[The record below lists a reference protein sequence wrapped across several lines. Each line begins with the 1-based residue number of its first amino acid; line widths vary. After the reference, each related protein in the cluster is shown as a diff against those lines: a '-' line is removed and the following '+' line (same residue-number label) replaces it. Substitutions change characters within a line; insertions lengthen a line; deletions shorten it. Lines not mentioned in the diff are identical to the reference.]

1 MITQSH
7 MEKTRK
13 YSEVLNNNVQAIRSV
28 VAAVRGT
35 IGPKGMDV
43 MLIDELGNF
52 VCTNDGVEILSNIQI
67 NHPAAKLAIEA
78 AKSQEAKVGDGTTTA
93 AILCDSLLAS
103 ALIRINAG
111 IKPVRIIKGI
121 EIGIEEVIKE
131 LKLSAKKIKN
141 ASDPKLQS
149 IVAIAARGDTDIT
162 SIIIEAAK
170 RSEAH
175 DLKSNYDLADSI
187 ISVPGQDSRVIDGL
201 FIKKKTH
208 FSYSGNIDQPFV
220 LVIEGSFDPEPI
232 PVEAISTDEGV
243 KKFEHNIQVLME
255 TAKRIVKAGVRAI
268 VSSSSMLPIIEEF
281 FAKEGVFVLTHLKKS
296 DINSIVNISGA
307 KLLTRTTIISINEGR
322 IKELSGQLKSIQYQ
336 SELAGFIL
344 EGFRAYQAS
353 IVIGA
358 ETETRLEERR
368 RIAIDAAKAL
378 MVTLR
383 SGYVLGEGIAEM
395 NIAEAVE
402 KLREQ
407 YLEDKDISAGIEVVV
422 ESLKS
427 VFLQIIENAGF
438 GFNDLYYKIRTG
450 PKNLMGINLEN
461 GEIVDLEASGI
472 IDPLEL
478 KVSAFKIASEIA
490 TQIIRVNTIVQAK

>member
-1 MITQSH
+1 

-13 YSEVLNNNVQAIRSV
+13 YSEVLNNNIQAIRSV

-78 AKSQEAKVGDGTTTA
+78 AKSQETKVGDGTTTA

-103 ALIRINAG
+103 ALIRINTG
-111 IKPVRIIKGI
+111 IRPARIVKGI
-121 EIGIEEVIKE
+121 EIGIEAVIKE
-131 LKLSAKKIKN
+131 LKASAKQIKN
-141 ASDPKLQS
+141 ANDPKLQS
-149 IVAIAARGDTDIT
+149 IVAIAARGDADIT
-162 SIIIEAAK
+162 SMIIEAAK

-175 DLKSNYDLADSI
+175 NLESDFDLANSI
-187 ISVPGQDSRVIDGL
+187 IAASGLESRVIDGL

-208 FSYSGNIDQPFV
+208 FNYSETIEKPAI
-220 LVIEGSFDPEPI
+220 LLIEGSFDPEPI
-232 PVEAISTDEGV
+232 PSEAISTDEGV
-243 KKFEHNIQVLME
+243 KKFEQNIQALME
-255 TAKRIVKAGVRAI
+255 AAKRIAKTGIKAVLT
-268 VSSSSMLPIIEEF
+268 SSSMLPIVEEF
-281 FAKEGVFVLTHLKKS
+281 FAKEGIFVLTHLKKS
-296 DINSIVNISGA
+296 DINSLINISGA
-307 KLLTRTTIISINEGR
+307 KLVTRTTVININEER
-322 IKELSGQLKSIQYQ
+322 IKELSGQLKIIKYQ
-336 SELAGFIL
+336 AELAGFVL
-344 EGFRAYQAS
+344 EGAKAYQAS

-358 ETETRLEERR
+358 ETETRLEECK
-368 RIAIDAAKAL
+368 RIATDAAKAL
-378 MVTLR
+378 MVALR
-383 SGYVLGEGIAEM
+383 SGYVLGEGVAEM
-395 NIAEAVE
+395 NIADAVE
-402 KLREQ
+402 RLRET
-407 YLEDKDISAGIEVVV
+407 YADDKDISAGIEVVV

-438 GFNDLYYKIRTG
+438 AFNDLYYKIRFG

-461 GEIVDLEASGI
+461 GEALDLEAAGI

-490 TQIIRVNTIVQAK
+490 SQIIRVNMIVQAK